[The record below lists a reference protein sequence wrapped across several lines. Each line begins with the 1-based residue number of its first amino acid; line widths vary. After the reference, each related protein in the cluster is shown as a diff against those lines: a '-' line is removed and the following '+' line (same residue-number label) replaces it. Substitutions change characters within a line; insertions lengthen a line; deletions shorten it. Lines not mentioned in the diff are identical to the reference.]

1 MSVSLPDNNI
11 LIIDKHTKDVEP
23 LKVILGIY
31 GYTVTVCNDS
41 ILALHKAL
49 RKSPDLVL
57 IEASMSTV
65 DEFELIK
72 FLRHYE
78 DTEEVPIIYL
88 SDQDNSETKMQAF
101 ALGAD
106 DYIAKPY
113 QIDEVVARISI
124 HLNKIEKQKAL
135 KNKITELEAY
145 TNSVA
150 NDIKSPLGVMNGFA
164 DQLRTYWDDYDDG
177 SKRTFLDVI
186 DRNSR
191 KISEIVEELLTFTD
205 VSRADILIE
214 PLNMTEVIENVM
226 ARLAQSEEK
235 YLGKMIVPDQWP
247 IVVGY
252 GPWVEEVWINYIAN
266 AIKCCGQDADIEL
279 GFSNAGSE
287 FTKFWVKDSGPGL
300 SKQEAEAVFQKY
312 TRPNQNDKN
321 GSGLGLSIAKR
332 IVEKLGGEVGVTS
345 KLGEGSTFEF
355 SLPLQKI

>member
-1 MSVSLPDNNI
+1 MSVALPDNNI
-11 LIIDKHTKDVEP
+11 LIIDKNTKDVEP

-31 GYTVTVCNDS
+31 GYTVTICNDS

-57 IEASMSTV
+57 IEASMSEV

-88 SDQDNSETKMQAF
+88 SEQDSPETKMKAF

-106 DYIAKPY
+106 DYITKPY

-124 HLNKIEKQKAL
+124 HLGKIEKQRAL

-177 SKRTFLDVI
+177 SKKTFLDVI

-191 KISEIVEELLTFTD
+191 KISEIVDELLTLTY
-205 VSRADILIE
+205 VSQADIVIE
-214 PLNMTEVIENVM
+214 PIDMTEVISTVK
-226 ARLAQSEEK
+226 ARIGQYEEE
-235 YLGKMIVPDQWP
+235 YLGNMTTPEQWP
-247 IVVGY
+247 IVMGHT
-252 GPWVEEVWINYIAN
+252 PWVEEVWINYISN
-266 AIKCCGQDADIEL
+266 AIKYCGQDADVEL
-279 GFSNAGSE
+279 GFSITGSD
-287 FTKFWVKDSGPGL
+287 FATFWVKDFGPGL
-300 SKQEAEAVFQKY
+300 SKQEAEIVFQKY
-312 TRPNQNDKN
+312 TRLNKNDKK
-321 GSGLGLSIAKR
+321 GYGLGLSIAKR
-332 IVEKLGGEVGVTS
+332 IVEKLGGEVGVKS
-345 KLGEGSTFEF
+345 KLGEGTTFHF
-355 SLPLQKI
+355 TLPLQKI